1 MGDFVSMAY
10 LGRMPCGCAMSVIVD
25 DAKHR
30 KTTSKTLAC
39 WVRRGMSVERLPTP
53 EALGRIRAAIAET
66 GYHRRDTE
74 LAELEA
80 TVNGR

>member
-53 EALGRIRAAIAET
+53 EALGRITTSCCHAT
-66 GYHRRDTE
+66 LDTPRK
-74 LAELEA
+74 
-80 TVNGR
+80 VKP